1 MHEAYECIPILEKL
15 PLQIESIATFD
26 DKVAV
31 GTKQGHLLL
40 YALKPSAKPCRC
52 DVQLLRSNKNFSK
65 KAVLQVE
72 VLPEYQTLICLS
84 DNLVTAHDLGSFN
97 FNLLTSIP
105 RSKGASMF
113 KVDIQRQTS
122 LTGDQSLVVRLCV
135 AVKRKLQLYYWKNRE
150 FHELMAD
157 LAVPDVPRA
166 LAWNGNAICVGL
178 RSDYFLLKLSG
189 EERELFPTG
198 KSGEPTI
205 AHLGEGR
212 LALVRDQQTI
222 FIDRDGNPTQKLPV
236 TWSKVPHALLYDAPY
251 LVALCAA
258 HVEVQTVEPRRHIQ
272 TISWEAP
279 RFMARTGAGQMV
291 LASASHL
298 WLLRAVAVGTQV
310 NSLVQQRQFQLAL
323 ELANLSS
330 DAADEK
336 AQQRQHIRNLYAF
349 DLFTQKHFK
358 EAMQIFLELNTD
370 PSHVIG
376 LFPDLLP
383 QQYWSQLEYP
393 GRLAELQGRDL
404 ENGLVA
410 LSDYL
415 IQVRHQ
421 LMKDD
426 SSSST
431 VCNRAIVEGSG
442 TVRSRPQLLQ
452 IVDTTLLKCYLQTN
466 SALVASLLRLK
477 DNHCHLEETEHALKK
492 DHKLAELIILYQT
505 RRLHRRALELLVRHS
520 GRAESALYGT
530 DWLVHYLQHLGAEHM
545 DLIEEFARPVLLQSP
560 DQGLLIFT
568 DDLQEVETLPRA
580 RVCEY
585 LRRTAPQL
593 LPQYLEHVINVWH
606 ETHPMFHNELLYLYR
621 ALAESAETAER
632 AGHYRRRLV
641 ELLTRS
647 EHYIPEQILV
657 HFPHDAFFEE
667 RAILLGR
674 LGRHEQALT
683 IYVHIL
689 RDPGKALQYC
699 RHHHGGRRPA
709 DDQVYLTLLAQ
720 LATEI
725 SPKLLGVLAPSC
737 APLPPDLRAAI
748 QLLNQHG
755 DKMDPVEALRLLPAS
770 LGVGDLERFLVS
782 SVARRQTAL
791 RRHQLESALCQRQA
805 ERQRAGRG
813 RHRSR
818 RLTLSDGQTCPA
830 CGRRFAAQSAFA
842 LLPGGDVVHYACR
855 QPESPRPAC

>member
-1 MHEAYECIPILEKL
+1 
-15 PLQIESIATFD
+15 
-26 DKVAV
+26 
-31 GTKQGHLLL
+31 
-40 YALKPSAKPCRC
+40 
-52 DVQLLRSNKNFSK
+52 
-65 KAVLQVE
+65 
-72 VLPEYQTLICLS
+72 
-84 DNLVTAHDLGSFN
+84 
-97 FNLLTSIP
+97 
-105 RSKGASMF
+105 MF

-157 LAVPDVPRA
+157 LAVPDSTISCSSCRA
-166 LAWNGNAICVGL
+166 
-178 RSDYFLLKLSG
+178 K
-189 EERELFPTG
+189 ERELFPTG

-212 LALVRDQQTI
+212 LALVRDPADHLHRPLTATP
-222 FIDRDGNPTQKLPV
+222 RRSCPSPGPRCRTRCCTTRR
-236 TWSKVPHALLYDAPY
+236 TWW
-251 LVALCAA
+251 LCAPP
-258 HVEVQTVEPRRHIQ
+258 TWRCRPVEPRRHIQ

-426 SSSST
+426 SSSGT

-709 DDQVYLTLLAQ
+709 DDQVYLTMPPPPAQVYLTLLAQ

-813 RHRSR
+813 QHRSR